1 MLTPDQLD
9 AIPDSLEA
17 LFAEL
22 DEFIVKDFARRVA
35 KVGAISETAEWLKFR
50 AEEIGLAEQELQK
63 EVARVLK
70 LSDERIK
77 ELFGDVAFTS
87 ADADKTRFESAGL
100 SAERITESEFLQQ
113 YISAAYEQTMNEFR
127 NFGRS
132 MGFVTDGKGFRN
144 LTDFYTE
151 QLDLAQ
157 MQVSNGVTDY
167 ESAIRRIV
175 KEASAKGVQV
185 VNYESGYHMNLTSAA
200 RMVTLTG
207 VNQMARLMNEGI
219 CDELGLDLVEV
230 TAHAGARPTHQ
241 VWQGQIY
248 SRSGKSKKYP
258 DLVESTGLGQ
268 VDGLCG
274 AYCRHNYYGYYEGSP
289 RAYSEADLANID
301 PSPFMY
307 KGREYTYYEA
317 TQKMRAMERQIR
329 KTKRQQIMFAE
340 AGEKFDDDFT
350 SSAIRL
356 RLQKDEYKRFARKAN
371 IRTRFERTWENG
383 YDRSISARS
392 AWRVRKQGT

>member
-9 AIPDSLEA
+9 KIPDSLEA

-35 KVGAISETAEWLKFR
+35 KAGKITDTAQWLSVR
-50 AEEIGLAEQELQK
+50 AKEIGLAEEELQK

-70 LSDERIK
+70 LTDERIK

-87 ADADKTRFESAGL
+87 AEADATRFESAGL
-100 SAERITESEFLQQ
+100 SADRITESDFLEQ
-113 YISAAYEQTMNEFR
+113 YITAAYKQTSNEFQ

-132 MGFVTDGKGFRN
+132 MGFVSDQKGFQTLN
-144 LTDFYTE
+144 DFYTE

-157 MQVSNGVTDY
+157 MQVSTGVSDY
-167 ESAIRRIV
+167 ESAIRRMV
-175 KEASAKGVQV
+175 KGTSAKGVQV
-185 VNYESGYHMNLTSAA
+185 INYESGYHMNVASAA

-207 VNQMARLMNEGI
+207 VNQMARQLNEGI
-219 CDELGLDLVEV
+219 CDELDLDLVEV

-241 VWQGQIY
+241 IWQGQIY

-258 DLVESTGLGQ
+258 SLVESTGLGE

-289 RAYSEADLANID
+289 RAYSEADLKNID
-301 PSPFMY
+301 PPPFTY
-307 KGREYTYYEA
+307 KGKEYTYYEA

-329 KTKRQQIMFAE
+329 KTKRQQMMFAE
-340 AGEKFDDDFT
+340 AGDDFDDDFT

-356 RLQKDEYKRFARKAN
+356 RLQKEEYKKFARKAN

-392 AWRVRKQGT
+392 SWRVRKQGT